1 MTLGKQLAVRI
12 LNEPLVA
19 IDAFFRQQG
28 FEEWVV
34 KSTPG
39 HKTISARTNDG
50 EAVRYSSYTSDGFR
64 ESTSSSCARLPPT
77 RRKAEAKRLSKKGLT
92 QTEIAERLGCS
103 QKTVSNDLR

>member
-1 MTLGKQLAVRI
+1 MASAKQLAVRV
-12 LNEPLVA
+12 LNEPLAA

-28 FEEWVV
+28 LDEWSI
-34 KSTPG
+34 KSKPD
-39 HKTISARTNDG
+39 HKTVIARARDG
-50 EAVRYSSYTSDGFR
+50 NAVRYSVYTSNGFCER
-64 ESTSSSCARLPPT
+64 TLSSCDRLPPA

>member
-1 MTLGKQLAVRI
+1 MTSAKQLAVRVPS
-12 LNEPLVA
+12 EPLAA

-28 FEEWVV
+28 MSEWSI
-34 KSTPG
+34 KSKPDQ
-39 HKTISARTNDG
+39 KTIIARTSEGN
-50 EAVRYSSYTSDGFR
+50 AVRYSVYTSNGFR
-64 ESTSSSCARLPPT
+64 ESTSSSCERLPPA